1 MASAMSDAVRRL
13 LGRLVL
19 RLPPPLVLAAFNALL
34 ALAAT
39 PILMLPQA
47 QISPFSWGDALF
59 TSLSAV
65 TVTGLSVMP
74 LAGHLSTFGHVVIL
88 VLIQLGGL
96 GLMTFAVLV
105 LSALGLPIG
114 LTHSAYLK
122 EDLNQTSVRRV
133 FALLAVILRVVIG
146 CEIAGTLALAFVF
159 VPVHGLGPGLWHAGF
174 HAVSAFMNAGYST
187 LPQGLAPYAAN
198 PVVNLVVPL
207 LVILGGLGYGVLTE
221 IATVRGWQRL
231 SLHAKLMLVGTA
243 GLIVLA
249 VALFAALEWSNPA
262 TLGQFDG
269 IGARLAASWFQGV
282 NPRTAGFTI
291 LDPAGMED
299 STTSLFMALMIVG
312 AGPTSTGGGIKVTTL
327 MVMLIATVAFFRRQT
342 ELHACGRSIGIE
354 EVLKVMALTAIS
366 LAVIFVATF
375 LLTLTHQGV
384 FLDVAFEVASAFGT
398 AGLSR
403 GLTPHLDG
411 FGRAVIMAVMFLGRV
426 GPLTLGFFLA
436 TQAQPRIRYPGAQ
449 VFLG

>member
-1 MASAMSDAVRRL
+1 MADGVRRI

-34 ALAAT
+34 ALLAT
-39 PILMLPQA
+39 PVLMLPAA

-65 TVTGLSVMP
+65 TVTGLGVMT
-74 LAGHLSTFGHVVIL
+74 LTEHLSTFGHVVIL
-88 VLIQLGGL
+88 ILIQLGGL

-133 FALLAVILRVVIG
+133 FGLLGVILKVVIG
-146 CEIAGTLALAFVF
+146 CEVVGTALLAFVF
-159 VPVHGLGPGLWHAGF
+159 VPEFGLGAGLWHAGF
-174 HAVSAFMNAGYST
+174 HAVSAFMNAGYSS
-187 LPQGLAPYAAN
+187 LPHGLAPFETR
-198 PVVNLVVPL
+198 PVVNLVVPA
-207 LVILGGLGYGVLTE
+207 LVIIGGLGYGVLTE
-221 IATVRGWQRL
+221 IVTVRRWTRL
-231 SLHAKLMLVGTA
+231 SLHAKLMLVGTGA
-243 GLIVLA
+243 LLVLA
-249 VALFAALEWSNPA
+249 VGLFAVLEWSNPS
-262 TLGQFDG
+262 TLGRFDG
-269 IGARLAASWFQGV
+269 TGERLAASWFQGV
-282 NPRTAGFTI
+282 NPRTAGFAT
-291 LDPAGMED
+291 LDAAALED
-299 STTSLFMALMIVG
+299 STTTLFMALMIIG
-312 AGPTSTGGGIKVTTL
+312 AGPTSTGGGIKVTTV
-327 MVMLIATVAFFRRQT
+327 MVVLLAAIAFFRRQT
-342 ELHACGRSIGIE
+342 ELHAFGRSIGLE

-366 LAVIFVATF
+366 LAVIFIATF

-384 FLDVAFEVASAFGT
+384 FLDIAFEVASAFGT
-398 AGLSR
+398 TGLSR
-403 GLTPHLDG
+403 GLTPELDG

-436 TQAQPRIRYPGAQ
+436 TQAKPRVRYPGAQ

>member
-1 MASAMSDAVRRL
+1 MADGLRGT
-13 LGRLVL
+13 LGKLVL

-39 PILMLPQA
+39 PVLMLPAA
-47 QISPFSWGDALF
+47 QKTSFPWADALF

-65 TVTGLSVMP
+65 TVTGLGVMSLP
-74 LAGHLSTFGHVVIL
+74 EHLTTFGYVVIL

-122 EDLNQTSVRRV
+122 EDLNQTSVHRV
-133 FALLAVILRVVIG
+133 LGLLAVILKVVIG
-146 CEIAGTLALAFVF
+146 CELAGTALLSFVF
-159 VPVHGLGPGLWHAGF
+159 IPALGLGPGLWHAGF

-187 LPQGLAPYAAN
+187 LPNGLAPFATN
-198 PVVNLVVPL
+198 PVVNLVMPVL
-207 LVILGGLGYGVLTE
+207 IVVGGLGYGVLTE
-221 IATVRGWQRL
+221 LATVRGWQRL

-243 GLIVLA
+243 GLIVVA
-249 VALFAALEWSNPA
+249 VALFAVLEWSNPK
-262 TLGQFDG
+262 TLGQFDSVTT
-269 IGARLAASWFQGV
+269 RLMVSWFEGV
-282 NPRTAGFTI
+282 NPRTAGFGTI
-291 LDPAGMED
+291 DVAGMED
-299 STTSLFMALMIVG
+299 STTSLYMMLMIIG
-312 AGPTSTGGGIKVTTL
+312 AGPTSTGGGIKVTTM
-327 MVMLIATVAFFRRQT
+327 MVMVFATIAFFRRQT
-342 ELHACGRSIGIE
+342 ELHAFGRSIGIE

-366 LAVIFVATF
+366 LGVIFVATF

-384 FLDVAFEVASAFGT
+384 FLDIAFEVSSAFGT
-398 AGLSR
+398 TGLSR
-403 GLTPHLDG
+403 GLTPQLDG

-436 TQAQPRIRYPGAQ
+436 TQVQPRVRYPAAQ

>member
-1 MASAMSDAVRRL
+1 VVNVPGGIRRH
-13 LGRLVL
+13 LGKLVL

-34 ALAAT
+34 VLGAT

-47 QISPFSWGDALF
+47 QSAPFSWADALF

-65 TVTGLSVMP
+65 TVTGLSVMS
-74 LAGHLSTFGHVVIL
+74 LSEHLSTFGHVVLL

-114 LTHSAYLK
+114 LAHSAYLR

-146 CEIAGTLALAFVF
+146 CELAGTLALAFVF
-159 VPVHGLGPGLWHAGF
+159 VPAYGLGPGLWHAGF

-187 LPQGLAPYAAN
+187 LPHGLAPFATS
-198 PVVNLVVPL
+198 PIVNLAVPV
-207 LVILGGLGYGVLTE
+207 LVIIGGLGYGVLTE
-221 IATVRGWQRL
+221 IVTVRRWQGL
-231 SLHAKLMLVGTA
+231 SLHAKLMLVGTV

-269 IGARLAASWFQGV
+269 AGAKLAVSWFQGV
-282 NPRTAGFTI
+282 NPRTSGFAV

-299 STTSLFMALMIVG
+299 STTSLFIGLMIVG
-312 AGPTSTGGGIKVTTL
+312 AGPTSTGGGIKVTTVL
-327 MVMLIATVAFFRRQT
+327 VMLVATIAFFRRET
-342 ELHACGRSIGIE
+342 ELHAFGRSIGLE

-366 LAVIFVATF
+366 LGLIFLATF

-384 FLDVAFEVASAFGT
+384 FLDIVFEVASAFGT
-398 AGLSR
+398 TGLSR
-403 GLTPHLDG
+403 GLTPDLDG
-411 FGRAVIMAVMFLGRV
+411 FGRAVIMTVMFLGRV

-436 TQAQPRIRYPGAQ
+436 TQVQPRVRYPAAQ
-449 VFLG
+449 VFLV